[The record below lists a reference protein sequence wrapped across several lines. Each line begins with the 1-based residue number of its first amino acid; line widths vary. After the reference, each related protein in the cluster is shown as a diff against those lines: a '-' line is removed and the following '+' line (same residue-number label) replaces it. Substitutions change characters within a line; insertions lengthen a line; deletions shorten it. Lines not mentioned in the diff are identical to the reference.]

1 MNPNFMTSKRVEW
14 MINCI
19 ADSLG
24 IKENLIED
32 HLNSQERN
40 KELLEKFLS
49 CEGPPK
55 IFVYYQIQDQQ

>member
-1 MNPNFMTSKRVEW
+1 MNANVMTSKRVEW
-14 MINCI
+14 MMNCI

-32 HLNSQERN
+32 HLSSNERN
-40 KELLEKFLS
+40 KDMLEKFLQ

-55 IFVYYQIQDQQ
+55 IFVYYQV